1 MNYVGID
8 IGGTQ
13 LRAAIFDKARKVL
26 DIYKT
31 NNDHALTCEQNMD
44 KLIDFILKS
53 QQYFPLAGIGIGCP
67 GPLDLKRGMILNPPN
82 LVGWDNFEI
91 VKYVEGRTRLHVELN
106 NDANVAGLSE
116 ALLGAGTGHESVV
129 YMTIS
134 TGLGGAYIYRNEL
147 VNGAHTN
154 AAEFWNMI
162 VNEDS
167 YCHKN
172 ANPGSLNEQTS
183 GSGLARIATERF
195 GTPVSAQKLFEKF
208 YAKDPTAIE
217 IVEAAAEALAKGIA
231 NVTCTIDPDIIVIG
245 GSVAIYNPVFVEMAL
260 ERAKKYICF
269 DGGVVKTAAAI
280 FGDDAGLIGASLL
293 IA

>member
-13 LRAAIFDKARKVL
+13 LRAAFFDEERKVL

-31 NNDHALTCEQNMD
+31 NNDHGLTCEQNMD
-44 KLIDFILKS
+44 KLIDFILKG

-67 GPLDLKRGMILNPPN
+67 GPLDTKKGVVLNPPN

-91 VKYVEGRTRLHVELN
+91 VKYVEGRTKLHVEVN
-106 NDANVAGLSE
+106 NDANVAGLAE
-116 ALLGAGTGHESVV
+116 ALLGAGTGYESVV
-129 YMTIS
+129 YMTVS
-134 TGLGGAYIYRNEL
+134 TGLGGAYVYKNQLI
-147 VNGAHTN
+147 NGAHTN

-162 VNEDS
+162 VNDDS

-172 ANPGSLNEQTS
+172 ANPGSLNEQVS

-195 GTPVSAQKLFEKF
+195 GKPTSAKELFEKF
-208 YAKDPTAIE
+208 YSKDLAAVE
-217 IVEAAAEALAKGIA
+217 IVEKAAEILAKGIA
-231 NVTCTIDPDIIVIG
+231 NVTYTIDPDIIVIG

-269 DGGVVKTAAAI
+269 DNGVVNTAKAI

-293 IA
+293 IG

>member
-13 LRAAIFDKARKVL
+13 LRVAIFDKARKVL

-31 NNDHALTCEQNMD
+31 DNDHGLTCEQNVD

-67 GPLDLKRGMILNPPN
+67 GPLDLKKGMILNPPN

-91 VKYVEGRTRLHVELN
+91 VKYVEGRTKLHVELN
-106 NDANVAGLSE
+106 NDANVAGLAE
-116 ALLGAGTGHESVV
+116 ALLGAGTGYESVV
-129 YMTIS
+129 YMTVS
-134 TGLGGAYIYRNEL
+134 TGLGGAYVYRNQL

-162 VNEDS
+162 VNEDP
-167 YCHKN
+167 YGHKS
-172 ANPGSLNEQTS
+172 ANPGSLNEQVS
-183 GSGLARIATERF
+183 GSGLTRIATERF
-195 GTPVSAQKLFEKF
+195 GRPTSAKELFEKF
-208 YAKDPTAIE
+208 YEKDPVAVD
-217 IVEAAAEALAKGIA
+217 IVEKAANTLAKGIA
-231 NVTCTIDPDIIVIG
+231 NVTYTIDPDIIVIG
-245 GSVAIYNPVFVEMAL
+245 GSVAIFNSVFVKMAL
-260 ERAKKYICF
+260 EEAKKYICF
-269 DGGVVKTAAAI
+269 DGGTVKTAKAI

-293 IA
+293 IS